1 MQVST
6 NINYPEAIS
15 WKWPFYSNL
24 VEAKTFD
31 LNEVADDNYHPQ
43 IEELLLEYLPD
54 DIVVDQVGVTSFTT
68 IDNEVIEFDLHD

>member
-1 MQVST
+1 MKVT
-6 NINYPEAIS
+6 
-15 WKWPFYSNL
+15 FYSNL

-43 IEELLLEYLPD
+43 IEELLLEYLPN

-68 IDNEVIEFDLHD
+68 TCDEVIEFDLHD

>member
-1 MQVST
+1 MKVT
-6 NINYPEAIS
+6 
-15 WKWPFYSNL
+15 FYSNL
-24 VEAKTFD
+24 AEAKTFD

-43 IEELLLEYLPD
+43 IEELLLEYLPN

>member
-1 MQVST
+1 MKVT
-6 NINYPEAIS
+6 
-15 WKWPFYSNL
+15 FYSNL
-24 VEAKTFD
+24 VETKTFD

>member
-1 MQVST
+1 MKVT
-6 NINYPEAIS
+6 
-15 WKWPFYSNL
+15 FYSNL
-24 VEAKTFD
+24 AEAKTFD

-43 IEELLLEYLPD
+43 IEELLLDYLPN

>member
-1 MQVST
+1 MKVT
-6 NINYPEAIS
+6 
-15 WKWPFYSNL
+15 FYSNL
-24 VEAKTFD
+24 AEAKTFD

-43 IEELLLEYLPD
+43 IEELLLEYLPE

>member
-1 MQVST
+1 MKVT
-6 NINYPEAIS
+6 
-15 WKWPFYSNL
+15 FYSNL

-43 IEELLLEYLPD
+43 IEELLLDYLPN